1 MNPPATPHRLP
12 SLPGDH
18 TAAATEPPSQSQP
31 VSPPPRLDKSNS
43 RREAKRATEGP
54 TSDKKEQKGIPAPEE
69 YETRDSTT
77 TPDGAKRRKGGLN
90 PPTSYNPK
98 GIQDA
103 NASVERTYSSNSS
116 RGNDSSALRL
126 SEIGKS
132 RGKVEQPSASTPSL
146 VKETIFTTPPPSSPS
161 TLKETIF
168 TAPSSVSTSSQPK
181 HVTRVPSNSDV
192 IVSRVEQK
200 PHRARPPTVADSQI
214 KSTPSMAPTV
224 VGTPFNQEGHDP
236 HEPLQPQVPPGF
248 LTETEQREEKAMA
261 ALEGRYHFDPV
272 VGNCNTTFSKFPPG
286 PTSVKQRG
294 ALNNNEGKLQLG
306 GLNREIFVTEKLS
319 SIANQPAQQEFKQPV
334 VIDIQQNAG
343 PTQVGPPGDRN
354 HGRRPQG
361 LSKRGEPPGE
371 DEPPG
376 RGEPPGGGGLPEQLP
391 VGRREPT
398 QLSLPD
404 DGSRGEG
411 PRGSLSGEGRPPGRG
426 GPPGGGEPSGGEP
439 SGEGPQGPSSGP
451 LEGGRPPGREKSGGR
466 PLGGRGPTPLSSS
479 DDVSR
484 REGPRGSSGG
494 DRPSGGRPS
503 GRGEPPGGGRP
514 PGRHGPTQP
523 SPLDDI
529 RRGEGLRGS
538 SRGEPPD
545 PEASTG
551 CWTWFK
557 RTFCCCC
564 CC

>member
-1 MNPPATPHRLP
+1 MQQRHVTTPPPSQDVQPSRSLRDTGSKGLSEPGERTERSESSLQQLDSSNERNATRRAQQVVRTASVQPSTKPSTSSPPLNRPSASASPLPPLPLAVQALTNTTSSQVHAAHSVPPDGSQTRSGGAPLELPYHRSEERGNAPPDEQSRMNPPATPHRLP

-214 KSTPSMAPTV
+214 KSTPSSKSPT
-224 VGTPFNQEGHDP
+224 
-236 HEPLQPQVPPGF
+236 F
-248 LTETEQREEKAMA
+248 LTA
-261 ALEGRYHFDPV
+261 
-272 VGNCNTTFSKFPPG
+272 
-286 PTSVKQRG
+286 
-294 ALNNNEGKLQLG
+294 
-306 GLNREIFVTEKLS
+306 EIDF
-319 SIANQPAQQEFKQPV
+319 
-334 VIDIQQNAG
+334 
-343 PTQVGPPGDRN
+343 
-354 HGRRPQG
+354 
-361 LSKRGEPPGE
+361 
-371 DEPPG
+371 
-376 RGEPPGGGGLPEQLP
+376 
-391 VGRREPT
+391 
-398 QLSLPD
+398 
-404 DGSRGEG
+404 
-411 PRGSLSGEGRPPGRG
+411 
-426 GPPGGGEPSGGEP
+426 
-439 SGEGPQGPSSGP
+439 
-451 LEGGRPPGREKSGGR
+451 
-466 PLGGRGPTPLSSS
+466 
-479 DDVSR
+479 
-484 REGPRGSSGG
+484 
-494 DRPSGGRPS
+494 
-503 GRGEPPGGGRP
+503 
-514 PGRHGPTQP
+514 
-523 SPLDDI
+523 
-529 RRGEGLRGS
+529 
-538 SRGEPPD
+538 
-545 PEASTG
+545 
-551 CWTWFK
+551 
-557 RTFCCCC
+557 
-564 CC
+564 